1 MPKNHLVQR
10 PRNRKN
16 IYRPIQAKHIINVK
30 HQRRLYGTGRHL
42 QRANMKNYKRSI
54 SKFLRTQKQALFT
67 GCLFLI
73 AAALLFGIFS
83 QFQPPAVAKPVPEG
97 VRVVDYSTFVG
108 QVKAGNVLAVI
119 MQGDDIHSL
128 LVQPFLAYSS
138 ASSSGVAGSSQR
150 EATDIATWNRYVR
163 AGYSDLSQID
173 ARAAQSHKPSTP
185 PIDLQRALYTH
196 LPEGG

>member
-1 MPKNHLVQR
+1 MD
-10 PRNRKN
+10 
-16 IYRPIQAKHIINVK
+16 AKH
-30 HQRRLYGTGRHL
+30 HRWLYGIARHF
-42 QRANMKNYKRSI
+42 QSSNVKNYKQNI

-73 AAALLFGIFS
+73 AAVLLFGIFS
-83 QFQPPAVAKPVPEG
+83 QFQPPAVTKPVPEG
-97 VRVVDYSTFVG
+97 VRVVNYSTFVG
-108 QVKAGNVLAVI
+108 QVKGGNVLAVI
-119 MQGDDIHSL
+119 MQGDDIHGL
-128 LVQPFLAYSS
+128 LVQPFLVYAS
-138 ASSSGVAGSSQR
+138 ASSTGVAGSSQR
-150 EATDIATWNRYVR
+150 DATDIATWNRYVR